1 MISTPFFVNS
11 PSLIISIENHAH
23 TVFIVNIASDSEK
36 VLLFDFKFQISISF
50 IFKSNEKSSI
60 KKIIDLVVL
69 FHTLSEISK
78 SILYFQYF
86 KSLASYI
93 TQVDVIFLQDKSIFV
108 EEISEPHSLQSHFV
122 NEILSDSIS
131 IHTHS
136 SSSL

>member
-50 IFKSNEKSSI
+50 IFKLNEKSSI